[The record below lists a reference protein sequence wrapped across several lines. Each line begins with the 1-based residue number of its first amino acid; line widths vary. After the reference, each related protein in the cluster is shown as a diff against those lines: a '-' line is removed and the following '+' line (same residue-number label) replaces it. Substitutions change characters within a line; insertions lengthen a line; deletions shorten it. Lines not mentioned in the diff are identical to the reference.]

1 MHCNTNHEV
10 KENAHEESKK
20 VRLGYSFYLRP
31 RPFHFRRGDPSAT
44 LRATRPGNI
53 KYTALHR
60 GSDGRRQLRD
70 SFNSVG
76 IGLRVPR

>member
-20 VRLGYSFYLRP
+20 VRLGYSFDLRP

-44 LRATRPGNI
+44 LLAARSRDHLN
-53 KYTALHR
+53 TALHR
-60 GSDGRRQLRD
+60 WSDDRR
-70 SFNSVG
+70 
-76 IGLRVPR
+76 